1 MPSSHPLHSAVASAT
16 LFAFKGGGDIDTSQP
31 LRTVAQD
38 GLQAVVPRAEPA
50 GQLQVGQHEVGLGQ

>member
-1 MPSSHPLHSAVASAT
+1 MAGAT

-31 LRTVAQD
+31 LLTVAQD

>member
-1 MPSSHPLHSAVASAT
+1 MLSSHPLHSAVAGAI

-31 LRTVAQD
+31 LLIVAQD

-50 GQLQVGQHEVGLGQ
+50 GQLQVGQCEVRLGQ